1 MGVSE
6 VHMLLWYIG
15 FRETAFK
22 EVFRYGA
29 IQPVNN
35 ADVSV
40 RARLSGVPG
49 QREGLALWGW
59 FLF

>member
-1 MGVSE
+1 
-6 VHMLLWYIG
+6 MLLWYIG